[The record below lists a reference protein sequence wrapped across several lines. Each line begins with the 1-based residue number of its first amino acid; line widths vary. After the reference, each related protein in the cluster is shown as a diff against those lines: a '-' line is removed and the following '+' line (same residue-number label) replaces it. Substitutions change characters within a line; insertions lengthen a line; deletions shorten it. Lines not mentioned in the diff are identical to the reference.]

1 MQMYAVKA
9 ILFLSFLAF
18 KPNPVD
24 GLNGEN
30 IDGELERLG
39 KRTAKSMIEENII
52 IKSLRTMPEK
62 RSFGNL
68 RKEKMKNKKGK
79 SNKGIVQQYKK
90 GHLKLI

>member
-1 MQMYAVKA
+1 MKMYAVKA
-9 ILFLSFLAF
+9 TLFLSFLAF

-30 IDGELERLG
+30 IDGEVEGLG
-39 KRTAKSMIEENII
+39 KRTAKSIIEENII
-52 IKSLRTMPEK
+52 IKSLRAMTEK

-79 SNKGIVQQYKK
+79 SNKGIVQQFKK
-90 GHLKLI
+90 GHLKLE